1 MMNKEW
7 KMISA
12 KEIDILSKLDTGA
25 IEFALRRNYPQ
36 DRLSVSKFV
45 GITNGGQFAYRCK
58 YKEDGE
64 ESQVAVY
71 VSRNNDGDIV
81 AEY

>member
-1 MMNKEW
+1 
-7 KMISA
+7 MIYA
-12 KEIDILSKLDTGA
+12 FEIETLAKLDTMA
-25 IEFALRRNYPQ
+25 VESALRRNYPK
-36 DRLSVSKFV
+36 DRLTFSKFV

-71 VSRNNDGDIV
+71 VFRNNDGDIV
-81 AEY
+81 ADY

>member
-1 MMNKEW
+1 MNKEQT
-7 KMISA
+7 MIYA
-12 KEIDILSKLDTGA
+12 FEIETLAKLDTMA
-25 IEFALRRNYPQ
+25 VESALRRNYPK
-36 DRLSVSKFV
+36 DRLTFSKFV

-71 VSRNNDGDIV
+71 VFRNNDGDIV
-81 AEY
+81 ADY

>member
-1 MMNKEW
+1 
-7 KMISA
+7 MIYA
-12 KEIDILSKLDTGA
+12 YEIETLGKLDTGA
-25 IEFALRRNYPQ
+25 VESALRRNYPK
-36 DRLSVSKFV
+36 DRLTVSKFV

-58 YKEDGE
+58 FMEDGE

-71 VSRNNDGDIV
+71 VSRNSDGDIV

>member
-1 MMNKEW
+1 
-7 KMISA
+7 MIYAS
-12 KEIDILSKLDTGA
+12 EIETLAKLDTMA
-25 IEFALRRNYPQ
+25 VESALRRNYPQ
-36 DRLSVSKFV
+36 DCITSSKFV

-71 VSRNNDGDIV
+71 VFRNNDGDIV
-81 AEY
+81 ADY

>member
-1 MMNKEW
+1 
-7 KMISA
+7 MIYA
-12 KEIDILSKLDTGA
+12 FEIETLAKLDTGA
-25 IEFALRRNYPQ
+25 VESALRRNYPQ
-36 DRLSVSKFV
+36 DRLTFSKFV

-71 VSRNNDGDIV
+71 VFRNNDGDIV
-81 AEY
+81 ADY

>member
-1 MMNKEW
+1 
-7 KMISA
+7 MIYAS
-12 KEIDILSKLDTGA
+12 EIETLAKLDTMA
-25 IEFALRRNYPQ
+25 VESALRRNYPQ
-36 DRLSVSKFV
+36 DCLTSSKFV

-71 VSRNNDGDIV
+71 VFRNNDGDIV
-81 AEY
+81 ADY

>member
-1 MMNKEW
+1 
-7 KMISA
+7 MIYA
-12 KEIDILSKLDTGA
+12 YEIETLAKLDTGA
-25 IEFALRRNYPQ
+25 VESALRRNYPK
-36 DRLSVSKFV
+36 DRLTVSKFV

-58 YKEDGE
+58 FKEDGE

-71 VSRNNDGDIV
+71 VSRNSDGDIV

>member
-1 MMNKEW
+1 
-7 KMISA
+7 MIYA
-12 KEIDILSKLDTGA
+12 FEIETLAKLDTA
-25 IEFALRRNYPQ
+25 AVESALRRNYPQ
-36 DRLSVSKFV
+36 DRLTSSKFV

-71 VSRNNDGDIV
+71 VFRNNDGDIV
-81 AEY
+81 ADY

>member
-1 MMNKEW
+1 
-7 KMISA
+7 MISA

-25 IEFALRRNYPQ
+25 IEYALRRNYPK

-71 VSRNNDGDIV
+71 VFRNNDGDIV
-81 AEY
+81 ADY